1 VLTPRVRAV
10 AFDLYRHEVLMT
22 HRPVP
27 DDVIESIID
36 EIVLP
41 LVRRR

>member
-1 VLTPRVRAV
+1 MRVRSV
-10 AFDLYRHEVLMT
+10 TFDLFRHEVLVT

-41 LVRRR
+41 LVRPS